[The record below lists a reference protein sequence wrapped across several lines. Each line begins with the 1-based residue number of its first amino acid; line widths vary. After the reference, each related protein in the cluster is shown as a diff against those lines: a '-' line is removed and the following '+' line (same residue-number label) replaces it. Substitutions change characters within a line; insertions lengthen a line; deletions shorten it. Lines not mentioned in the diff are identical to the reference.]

1 MNDND
6 LARAVARATGE
17 SVRTV
22 KRLGFMLVPE
32 PTDYEQPEAL
42 NAKVIDWD
50 ALQLTRQTGLPKRR
64 MRRETVTC

>member
-6 LARAVARATGE
+6 LNRAVARATGE

-32 PTDYEQPEAL
+32 PTDLEQPEAL
-42 NAKVIDWD
+42 NVQVIDWD
-50 ALQLTRQTGLPKRR
+50 ALQQTSRPHLPKRR
-64 MRRETVTC
+64 KRRATATC